1 MSTNVFANGKE
12 VAAKKSDN
20 QSIAAMP
27 DVCLSPPSPPAGPI
41 PIPYPNFSAAS
52 DMADGTKTVKIAG
65 DEVGMKDQS
74 NYKTS
79 KGDEAATKSL
89 GMGVVTHGI
98 QGKTFFAAW
107 SSDVMFEGAN
117 AVRFMDMTT
126 GNHSCDPPNSADTTV
141 CTGTPAP
148 PDPDPSKC
156 KELEEEN
163 EKQREALSSKSS
175 DKTLVGPDDDGTGT
189 TMASSEF
196 VPSGGGSPT
205 ITSAHNNQKAHEF
218 CEESLAKGG
227 EMSDRKEGKSGLCP
241 EAEFNH
247 AAPCAQKSGHSE
259 ARTFDEL
266 GRIGKLGPG
275 LITFNID
282 WRPKKSPASKMP
294 CQACH
299 KMMCA
304 AAEKCEIR
312 VFICDKDNKPHD
324 VGKHCPASPQTYAG
338 LQEAMGEAE

>member
-1 MSTNVFANGKE
+1 MSTNVYANGKE

-126 GNHSCDPPNSADTTV
+126 GNHSSDPPNSADTTV
-141 CTGTPAP
+141 CTGTPSAP
-148 PDPDPSKC
+148 PEKKKDC
-156 KELEEEN
+156 KELQDDN
-163 EKQREALSSKSS
+163 DKARTTPPCPSPSQQAARTTLTTGQYQAPGGGLTSVKGFSRQLIGKNGWSKGVGPGNSSKLGGCAGFDYKRKSFMPHSS
-175 DKTLVGPDDDGTGT
+175 HTEARIIEDLFQSPPVGGPLGSLGTLTMRIQWNKADGVAAGPCDACEDLICSAIKCGLDIHICSDDDVDNGSEGT
-189 TMASSEF
+189 
-196 VPSGGGSPT
+196 
-205 ITSAHNNQKAHEF
+205 K
-218 CEESLAKGG
+218 
-227 EMSDRKEGKSGLCP
+227 P
-241 EAEFNH
+241 E
-247 AAPCAQKSGHSE
+247 
-259 ARTFDEL
+259 
-266 GRIGKLGPG
+266 
-275 LITFNID
+275 
-282 WRPKKSPASKMP
+282 
-294 CQACH
+294 CQ
-299 KMMCA
+299 
-304 AAEKCEIR
+304 
-312 VFICDKDNKPHD
+312 
-324 VGKHCPASPQTYAG
+324 
-338 LQEAMGEAE
+338 